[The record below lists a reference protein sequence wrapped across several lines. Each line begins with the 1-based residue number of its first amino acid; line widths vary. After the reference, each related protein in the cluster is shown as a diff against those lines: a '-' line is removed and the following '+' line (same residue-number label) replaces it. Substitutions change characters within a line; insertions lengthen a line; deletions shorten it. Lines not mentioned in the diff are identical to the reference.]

1 MKIYEEK
8 RAPNPRRVRV
18 FLAEKGLDIEFQQ
31 VSLMEGQHK
40 SAEFTRMY
48 PLQRVPVL
56 ELDDGTIIGETVAI
70 CRYFEEMH
78 PDPALMGTSSLE
90 KALVEMSQR
99 QVEFTLLQPIAHC
112 FRHLHPAMAKLE
124 VPQVAQWGK
133 ANGTRALAGMAWLDT
148 ELKSHEFVAGDTYT
162 IADITALIAI
172 DFRKLARI
180 EIPDELTH
188 LIEWYEKISARP
200 SAAA

>member
-18 FLAEKGLDIEFQQ
+18 FLAEKGLDIEFEQI
-31 VSLMEGQHK
+31 SLLEGEHK
-40 SAEFTRMY
+40 TPEFTRMY

-56 ELDDGTIIGETVAI
+56 ELDDGTIIGETIAI

-78 PDPALMGTSSLE
+78 PDPVLMGTTPLE
-90 KALVEMSQR
+90 KTLVEMAQR
-99 QVEFTLLQPIAHC
+99 QVEFMLLQPIAHC
-112 FRHLHPAMAKLE
+112 FRHLHPAMVKLE
-124 VPQVAQWGK
+124 VPQVAEWGK
-133 ANGTRALAGMAWLDT
+133 VNEGRALAGMAWLNT
-148 ELKSHEFVAGDTYT
+148 ELKTREFVAGDTYT

-188 LIEWYEKISARP
+188 LIGWYEKISARP

>member
-18 FLAEKGLDIEFQQ
+18 FLAEKGVEVEFEQ
-31 VSLMEGQHK
+31 VNIMEGEHK
-40 SAEFTRMY
+40 SAEFTRRY

-70 CRYFEEMH
+70 CRYFEELH
-78 PDPALMGTSSLE
+78 PEPALMGATSLE
-90 KALVEMSQR
+90 KTMIEMSQR
-99 QVEFTLLQPIAHC
+99 QVEFELLQPIAHC

-124 VPQVAQWGK
+124 VPQVAEWGK
-133 ANGTRALAGMAWLDT
+133 ANESRATAGMAWLDT
-148 ELKSHEFVAGDTYT
+148 QLKTREFVAGDTYT

-180 EIPDELTH
+180 EVPDELMR
-188 LIEWYEKISARP
+188 LKDWYKRVSSRP
-200 SAAA
+200 SSAA